1 MPGTFDLLMA
11 CAILSTL
18 TAFIAVAFFR
28 TRLMRLVGGNE
39 NRLLLALAA
48 DIVISTAV
56 LFGIAVLFA
65 G

>member
-39 NRLLLALAA
+39 NKLLALLAA
-48 DIVISTAV
+48 DIVISTAL
-56 LFGIAVLFA
+56 LFGITVLTA

>member
-18 TAFIAVAFFR
+18 TAFVAVALFR

-39 NRLLLALAA
+39 NKLLLVLAA
-48 DIVISTAV
+48 DIAISTAV

>member
-1 MPGTFDLLMA
+1 MLDMLMA
-11 CAILSTL
+11 CAILATM

-28 TRLMRLVGGNE
+28 SRLMRLVGGNE
-39 NRLLLALAA
+39 TKLLALLALDIAA
-48 DIVISTAV
+48 TTAL